1 MYILYNYLIL
11 GNKIFS
17 SLFSVALIYNF
28 LYLIVVIIKILMCYN
43 AKMIKDRHKK
53 IFFTILFFSLSLTLV
68 FILTKAFEVFA
79 AGLQARSLF
88 LVDENKVAENINIKT
103 EAELP
108 ADYLEISG
116 LQRDGEANQKISLL
130 EFNDQQQKYNIYF
143 ETLNSLLDKDKDKK
157 PEGGS
162 DAPAYILDNLG
173 ESGGFKGEASWVI
186 INNSNTLKFL
196 YVGVENIVNLENSCN
211 DQEKAVQPDCD
222 QPGKEG
228 DLGKII
234 NLKVALDGADRVES
248 VLSKDQEAKISSDW
262 AALPRVV
269 VKPKEKRTVTI
280 HWEVDENFYDNSV
293 QSDSVQFEISFSLIK
308 DNKGDKDKD
317 IVSDVANFDEATNH
331 LVDTDNDGLSDYEEI
346 NIYGTDYNNPDTDGD
361 GYFDGLEIKN
371 NYSPLL
377 SGGKKNK

>member
-1 MYILYNYLIL
+1 
-11 GNKIFS
+11 
-17 SLFSVALIYNF
+17 
-28 LYLIVVIIKILMCYN
+28 MCYN

-53 IFFTILFFSLSLTLV
+53 IFFTILFFLISLTLV

-88 LVDENKVAENINIKT
+88 LVDEDKVAENINIKT
-103 EAELP
+103 EAELS
-108 ADYLEISG
+108 ADYLEIGG

-143 ETLNSLLDKDKDKK
+143 ETLNSLLDKGKDKNK
-157 PEGGS
+157 KSEDGS
-162 DAPAYILDNLG
+162 DASAYILDNLG
-173 ESGGFKGEASWVI
+173 ERGGFKGEASWVI

-222 QPGKEG
+222 QSGKEG

-234 NLKVALDGADRVES
+234 NLKVALDGTNRVES
-248 VLSKDQEAKISSDW
+248 VLSKDQEAKIASDW
-262 AALPRVV
+262 AALPRVA

-317 IVSDVANFDEATNH
+317 IVSDVANFDETTNH